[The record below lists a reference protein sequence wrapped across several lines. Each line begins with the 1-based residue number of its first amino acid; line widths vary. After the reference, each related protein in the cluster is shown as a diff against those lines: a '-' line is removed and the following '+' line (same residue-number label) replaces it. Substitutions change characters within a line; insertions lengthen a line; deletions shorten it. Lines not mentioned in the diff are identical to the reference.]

1 MSRIGNAPVALP
13 NGVEVTISDRTVTV
27 KGPKGTLS
35 RAIPGEIQIEQA
47 EGSLVFTRPDDD
59 RDNRAKHGLTRSLV
73 NNMVIGSPTA
83 SARSLRSSAS
93 ATAPRRRVR
102 TPFASTSVSATR

>member
-1 MSRIGNAPVALP
+1 MSRIGNAPVTLP
-13 NGVEVTISDRTVTV
+13 NGVEVTINDRTVTV

-59 RDNRAKHGLTRSLV
+59 RDNRAKHGVTRCHGENL
-73 NNMVIGSPTA
+73 VIG
-83 SARSLRSSAS
+83 
-93 ATAPRRRVR
+93 
-102 TPFASTSVSATR
+102 